1 MKEFIKENFGII
13 YTVIT
18 SMALITI
25 VSAIL
30 ATGGTADKAMTG
42 IFDSAVERLEAELES
57 EGE

>member
-18 SMALITI
+18 SIALITI
-25 VSAIL
+25 VSVIL
-30 ATGGTADKAMTG
+30 ATGGSADKAMNG
-42 IFDSAVERLEAELES
+42 IFDSAIDRLEAELES